1 MRPAATVRQPAVAT
15 TATSWDPCST
25 HPFVLT
31 TSGRIPPRSAQ
42 VLLRFHIMWL
52 TPTLTIL
59 TSPPF
64 FSRLSCPVPTLPC
77 VQYTSCRQCVLD
89 PFCGYCLSSGCRTG
103 DSAGPTV
110 DSCPDGDWIFNRTTC
125 RKFISF
131 HLLSRLTHH
140 LYDNVAAP
148 PALGSVIL
156 ADDGAAIYVTF
167 DEPTNRANYYGL
179 FPCSLLVANV
189 SILGSNPVCYWQNA
203 LVLVIR
209 LGRDASFAI
218 GEDLTFLPYLI
229 ASAGSND
236 TQNDS
241 NFLTAPISPAI
252 NPNSPVVGIE
262 GIF

>member
-1 MRPAATVRQPAVAT
+1 MCNTPPAGSACLIHSVAIALAQAAELETLQDLPLIPALMATGSSIGQLVVSLFPA
-15 TATSWDPCST
+15 
-25 HPFVLT
+25 
-31 TSGRIPPRSAQ
+31 I
-42 VLLRFHIMWL
+42 
-52 TPTLTIL
+52 
-59 TSPPF
+59 
-64 FSRLSCPVPTLPC
+64 
-77 VQYTSCRQCVLD
+77 
-89 PFCGYCLSSGCRTG
+89 SSQN
-103 DSAGPTV
+103 
-110 DSCPDGDWIFNRTTC
+110 I
-125 RKFISF
+125 
-131 HLLSRLTHH
+131 THH

-179 FPCSLLVANV
+179 FPCSVLVANA
-189 SILGSNPVCYWQNA
+189 SILGSNPVCYWQNS